1 MSLQAAR
8 QVRQVLDGQRPD
20 HAVNSPHGAA
30 PGGPDGRPETIA

>member
-20 HAVNSPHGAA
+20 HAVNEPHGTVRE
-30 PGGPDGRPETIA
+30 PGPR